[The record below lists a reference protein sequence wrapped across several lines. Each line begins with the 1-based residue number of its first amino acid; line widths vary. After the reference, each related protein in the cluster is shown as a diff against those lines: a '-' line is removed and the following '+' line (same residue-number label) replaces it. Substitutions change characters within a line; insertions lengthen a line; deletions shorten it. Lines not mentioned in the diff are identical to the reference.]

1 MRPSPPKSPAS
12 PKPPQ
17 PPLSP
22 PQGPDAGGQQG
33 GKGGRGRGSGRAG
46 GALTRHSQAAEVV
59 GVAAERGRVPTAPAA
74 PGALAVGE
82 VLELVGLAQV
92 GPAVQAAEQHLGG
105 QRLLG
110 PPRVPPWHPDA
121 AGLPGAP
128 ALHRLHQQLQLLVLQ
143 LLEQGMCCG
152 FQGAVAVLGAGRR
165 AALPPEPPH
174 QRGTTRAEHGAAA
187 TSWRTGTGVTR
198 CAAPGP
204 PLLPQGQCCAPGGCP
219 IRPPAGPS
227 ALGAAVPC
235 VALCQVPRLTWGCDP
250 QPPKKSPVQG
260 RLPAPRQ
267 GSPLGKESR
276 GKGSDSR
283 WAAELGARS
292 RGCAWGCAL
301 GAARTALPAAR
312 RSQDFF
318 LCRDSLLPR
327 TSPFGK
333 FIDSWRPGL
342 GLSCGRGQD
351 VAAAGQAPDAWAV
364 VGRDAPLPAGLPEPG
379 CLPRLSGTARG
390 GGEEPGGHRAPR
402 RHMAAREGPCWHSPG
417 HVGRAGK
424 RGSSGAQHH
433 GTVCKPPTLPAA
445 TRRGRRDGLS
455 PPRQGSPLPP
465 RSPRL
470 SLQPGPPAGTP
481 RGWEPA
487 PQQSS

>member
-1 MRPSPPKSPAS
+1 M
-12 PKPPQ
+12 
-17 PPLSP
+17 
-22 PQGPDAGGQQG
+22 
-33 GKGGRGRGSGRAG
+33 
-46 GALTRHSQAAEVV
+46 V
-59 GVAAERGRVPTAPAA
+59 GVAAERGRVPAAPAA

-128 ALHRLHQQLQLLVLQ
+128 ALHRLHQQLQLLILQ

-250 QPPKKSPVQG
+250 HPKKKAPCRAGCLPQG
-260 RLPAPRQ
+260 RDPHW
-267 GSPLGKESR
+267 ER
-276 GKGSDSR
+276 GPGGRGLTHGGQRSWVR
-283 WAAELGARS
+283 GA
-292 RGCAWGCAL
+292 
-301 GAARTALPAAR
+301 GAARGAVLSGRPGPLCPQRAAAR
-312 RSQDFF
+312 TFS
-318 LCRDSLLPR
+318 CAG
-327 TSPFGK
+327 T
-333 FIDSWRPGL
+333 
-342 GLSCGRGQD
+342 LS
-351 VAAAGQAPDAWAV
+351 
-364 VGRDAPLPAGLPEPG
+364 
-379 CLPRLSGTARG
+379 S
-390 GGEEPGGHRAPR
+390 
-402 RHMAAREGPCWHSPG
+402 
-417 HVGRAGK
+417 
-424 RGSSGAQHH
+424 
-433 GTVCKPPTLPAA
+433 
-445 TRRGRRDGLS
+445 
-455 PPRQGSPLPP
+455 
-465 RSPRL
+465 
-470 SLQPGPPAGTP
+470 PGPPRLGNSLI
-481 RGWEPA
+481 RGVQA
-487 PQQSS
+487 LG

>member
-1 MRPSPPKSPAS
+1 MSSWGWRRSGQRYRRQSSTWGGSACLAPRGSPRGTQTQPDSQAPRLSTACTSSSSSSSFSFLNRACAAGFRAPWPSS
-12 PKPPQ
+12 
-17 PPLSP
+17 
-22 PQGPDAGGQQG
+22 GPGAAQRCLQSRLTSAARRERNMGQQRQAGGQG
-33 GKGGRGRGSGRAG
+33 
-46 GALTRHSQAAEVV
+46 QASL
-59 GVAAERGRVPTAPAA
+59 AA
-74 PGALAVGE
+74 P
-82 VLELVGLAQV
+82 
-92 GPAVQAAEQHLGG
+92 H
-105 QRLLG
+105 
-110 PPRVPPWHPDA
+110 RVPPSCPK
-121 AGLPGAP
+121 GN
-128 ALHRLHQQLQLLVLQ
+128 
-143 LLEQGMCCG
+143 
-152 FQGAVAVLGAGRR
+152 AV
-165 AALPPEPPH
+165 
-174 QRGTTRAEHGAAA
+174 
-187 TSWRTGTGVTR
+187 
-198 CAAPGP
+198 
-204 PLLPQGQCCAPGGCP
+204 PLGGCP

-267 GSPLGKESR
+267 GSPLGKGSR

-433 GTVCKPPTLPAA
+433 GTICKPPTLPAA

-455 PPRQGSPLPP
+455 PLRKGSPLPP

-470 SLQPGPPAGTP
+470 SLRPGPPAGTP